1 MFHELVVQILQK
13 EKVCCVLILFQEISG
28 ISPSIFYYRYSVV
41 KTQSSIE
48 FQKLNLS
55 VFIISRTHIPL
66 QLWSSIPHTLS
77 TIKPLQRR
85 IYFQCFFTLEVH
97 FLTI

>member
-28 ISPSIFYYRYSVV
+28 IFPSIFYSRYSVV

-48 FQKLNLS
+48 FQNSIFRFLL
-55 VFIISRTHIPL
+55 FQELIFHL